1 MLNDVYQETE
11 ERMEKAISALIQE
24 LNTIRTGRANP
35 SLVEL
40 LPIEYYG
47 TQTPLQELA
56 TISVPESRSLLIR
69 PYDPSSLKN
78 IEKAILKSDLGLMP
92 NNDGENI
99 RLVLPT
105 PTEERRLELVK
116 VVGVKA
122 EEARIAIRNIRRE
135 SIRNLRDF
143 EDEKLITEDDL
154 HRGEEKVQ
162 EITDDL
168 KGRIRS
174 RYVITNMVKEERK
187 PAVIKRLSEL
197 ALEYIADIPYDSKLE
212 DWIYEGKALSSL
224 EDSPVLDSI
233 EHILS
238 KIGGSNDNS

>member
-1 MLNDVYQETE
+1 MLTDVYQETE
-11 ERMEKAISALIQE
+11 ERMEKAINALVQE

-47 TQTPLQELA
+47 TQTALQELA
-56 TISVPESRSLLIR
+56 SISVPESRSLLIR

-78 IEKAILKSDLGLMP
+78 IEKAILKSELGLMP

-116 VVGVKA
+116 VVGIKA
-122 EEARIAIRNIRRE
+122 EDARIALRNIRRD

-143 EDEKLITEDDL
+143 EDEKIITEDDL
-154 HRGEEKVQ
+154 HRGEEEVQ
-162 EITDDL
+162 EITDKFTKKID
-168 KGRIRS
+168 S
-174 RYVITNMVKEERK
+174 VCERK
-187 PAVIKRLSEL
+187 EKEIMEV
-197 ALEYIADIPYDSKLE
+197 
-212 DWIYEGKALSSL
+212 
-224 EDSPVLDSI
+224 
-233 EHILS
+233 
-238 KIGGSNDNS
+238 

>member
-11 ERMEKAISALIQE
+11 ERMDKAIAALTQE
-24 LNTIRTGRANP
+24 LNSIRTGRANP

-56 TISVPESRSLLIR
+56 SISVPESRSLLIR

-78 IEKAILKSDLGLMP
+78 IEKAILTSDLGLNP

-116 VVGVKA
+116 VLGIKA
-122 EEARIAIRNIRRE
+122 EEARISIRNIRRE

-143 EDEKLITEDDL
+143 EEEKIITEDDL
-154 HRGEEKVQ
+154 HRGEDKVQ
-162 EITDDL
+162 EITDNFIENID
-168 KGRIRS
+168 GICDR
-174 RYVITNMVKEERK
+174 KEKEIME
-187 PAVIKRLSEL
+187 V
-197 ALEYIADIPYDSKLE
+197 
-212 DWIYEGKALSSL
+212 
-224 EDSPVLDSI
+224 
-233 EHILS
+233 
-238 KIGGSNDNS
+238 

>member
-1 MLNDVYQETE
+1 MLTDVYQETE
-11 ERMEKAISALIQE
+11 ERMEKAMNVMAQE
-24 LNTIRTGRANP
+24 LNAIRTGRANP

-56 TISVPESRSLLIR
+56 GISVPESRSLLIR

-78 IEKAILKSDLGLMP
+78 IEKAILKSDLGLTP

-105 PTEERRLELVK
+105 PTEDRRRELVK
-116 VVGVKA
+116 VVGIKA
-122 EEARIAIRNIRRE
+122 EEARIAIRNIRRD

-143 EDEKLITEDDL
+143 EDEGMITEDDL

-162 EITDDL
+162 EITDN
-168 KGRIRS
+168 
-174 RYVITNMVKEERK
+174 YTNKIEEVCEKKE
-187 PAVIKRLSEL
+187 SEIM
-197 ALEYIADIPYDSKLE
+197 E
-212 DWIYEGKALSSL
+212 
-224 EDSPVLDSI
+224 V
-233 EHILS
+233 
-238 KIGGSNDNS
+238 

>member
-1 MLNDVYQETE
+1 MLNDIYQETE
-11 ERMEKAISALIQE
+11 ERMEKAIVALVQE

-40 LPIEYYG
+40 LQIEYYG
-47 TQTPLQELA
+47 TQTALQELA
-56 TISVPESRSLLIR
+56 SISVPESRSLLIR

-78 IEKAILKSDLGLMP
+78 IEKAILKSDLGLTP

-122 EEARIAIRNIRRE
+122 EDARIAIRNIRRDV
-135 SIRNLRDF
+135 IRDLREY

-162 EITDDL
+162 EITNDFINKIDE
-168 KGRIRS
+168 
-174 RYVITNMVKEERK
+174 VCERK
-187 PAVIKRLSEL
+187 ESEIM
-197 ALEYIADIPYDSKLE
+197 E
-212 DWIYEGKALSSL
+212 
-224 EDSPVLDSI
+224 V
-233 EHILS
+233 
-238 KIGGSNDNS
+238 

>member
-11 ERMEKAISALIQE
+11 ERMEKAIGALIQE
-24 LNTIRTGRANP
+24 LNSIRTGRANP

-78 IEKAILKSDLGLMP
+78 IEKAILKSDLGLTP
-92 NNDGENI
+92 NSDGENI

-122 EEARIAIRNIRRE
+122 EDSRIAVRNIRRDI
-135 SIRNLRDF
+135 IRDLREY

-162 EITDDL
+162 EITDDYIKKIDGL
-168 KGRIRS
+168 CDR
-174 RYVITNMVKEERK
+174 KEAEIME
-187 PAVIKRLSEL
+187 V
-197 ALEYIADIPYDSKLE
+197 
-212 DWIYEGKALSSL
+212 
-224 EDSPVLDSI
+224 
-233 EHILS
+233 
-238 KIGGSNDNS
+238 

>member
-1 MLNDVYQETE
+1 MLTDVYQETE
-11 ERMEKAISALIQE
+11 ERMEKAINALVQE

-47 TQTPLQELA
+47 TQTALQELA
-56 TISVPESRSLLIR
+56 SISVPESRSLLIR

-78 IEKAILKSDLGLMP
+78 IEKAILKSELGLMP

-116 VVGVKA
+116 VVGIKA
-122 EEARIAIRNIRRE
+122 EDARIALRNIRRD

-143 EDEKLITEDDL
+143 EDEKIITEDDL
-154 HRGEEKVQ
+154 HRGEKEVQ
-162 EITDDL
+162 EITDKFTKKID
-168 KGRIRS
+168 S
-174 RYVITNMVKEERK
+174 VCERK
-187 PAVIKRLSEL
+187 EKEIMEV
-197 ALEYIADIPYDSKLE
+197 
-212 DWIYEGKALSSL
+212 
-224 EDSPVLDSI
+224 
-233 EHILS
+233 
-238 KIGGSNDNS
+238 

>member
-1 MLNDVYQETE
+1 MLSDVYQETE
-11 ERMEKAISALIQE
+11 ERMDKAITVLVQE
-24 LNTIRTGRANP
+24 LNSIRTGRANP

-40 LPIEYYG
+40 LAIEYYG

-56 TISVPESRSLLIR
+56 SISVPESRSLLIR

-116 VVGVKA
+116 VVSIKA
-122 EEARIAIRNIRRE
+122 EDARIVIRNIRRE

-143 EDEKLITEDDL
+143 EDEKIITEDDL
-154 HRGEEKVQ
+154 HRGEEMVQ
-162 EITDDL
+162 EIIDTYTQKIDTICE
-168 KGRIRS
+168 R
-174 RYVITNMVKEERK
+174 KEEEIME
-187 PAVIKRLSEL
+187 V
-197 ALEYIADIPYDSKLE
+197 
-212 DWIYEGKALSSL
+212 
-224 EDSPVLDSI
+224 
-233 EHILS
+233 
-238 KIGGSNDNS
+238 

>member
-1 MLNDVYQETE
+1 MLNDVYQETD
-11 ERMEKAISALIQE
+11 ERMEKAIGALIQE
-24 LNTIRTGRANP
+24 LNSIRTGRANP

-78 IEKAILKSDLGLMP
+78 IEKAILKSDLGLTP

-116 VVGVKA
+116 VVGIKA
-122 EEARIAIRNIRRE
+122 EESRIAVRNIRRD
-135 SIRNLRDF
+135 SIRNLREF
-143 EDEKLITEDDL
+143 EEEKMITEDDL

-162 EITDDL
+162 EITDDYIKKIDQL
-168 KGRIRS
+168 C
-174 RYVITNMVKEERK
+174 ERK
-187 PAVIKRLSEL
+187 ESEIM
-197 ALEYIADIPYDSKLE
+197 E
-212 DWIYEGKALSSL
+212 
-224 EDSPVLDSI
+224 V
-233 EHILS
+233 
-238 KIGGSNDNS
+238 

>member
-11 ERMEKAISALIQE
+11 ERMEKAIGVLIQE
-24 LNTIRTGRANP
+24 LNSIRTGRANP

-47 TQTPLQELA
+47 TQTALQELA
-56 TISVPESRSLLIR
+56 GISVPESRSLLIR

-78 IEKAILKSDLGLMP
+78 IEKAILKSDLGLTP

-116 VVGVKA
+116 VVGIKA
-122 EEARIAIRNIRRE
+122 EESRIALRNIRRD
-135 SIRNLRDF
+135 SIKNLRDF
-143 EDEKLITEDDL
+143 EDEKMITEDDL

-162 EITDDL
+162 EITD
-168 KGRIRS
+168 GYIERIDEVCS
-174 RYVITNMVKEERK
+174 RKEKEIME
-187 PAVIKRLSEL
+187 V
-197 ALEYIADIPYDSKLE
+197 
-212 DWIYEGKALSSL
+212 
-224 EDSPVLDSI
+224 
-233 EHILS
+233 
-238 KIGGSNDNS
+238 

>member
-1 MLNDVYQETE
+1 MLADVYQETE
-11 ERMEKAISALIQE
+11 ERMEKAISVMGQE
-24 LNTIRTGRANP
+24 LNAIRTGRANP

-56 TISVPESRSLLIR
+56 GISVPESRSLLIR

-78 IEKAILKSDLGLMP
+78 IEKAILKSDLGLTP

-105 PTEERRLELVK
+105 PTEDRRRELVK
-116 VVGVKA
+116 VVGIKA
-122 EEARIAIRNIRRE
+122 EDARIAIRNIRRD

-143 EDEKLITEDDL
+143 EDEGMITEDDL

-162 EITDDL
+162 KITDNYT
-168 KGRIRS
+168 KKIEE
-174 RYVITNMVKEERK
+174 ICERK
-187 PAVIKRLSEL
+187 ESEIM
-197 ALEYIADIPYDSKLE
+197 E
-212 DWIYEGKALSSL
+212 
-224 EDSPVLDSI
+224 V
-233 EHILS
+233 
-238 KIGGSNDNS
+238 

>member
-1 MLNDVYQETE
+1 
-11 ERMEKAISALIQE
+11 MEKAMNVMVQE
-24 LNTIRTGRANP
+24 LNSIRTGRANP

-56 TISVPESRSLLIR
+56 GISVPESRSLLIR

-78 IEKAILKSDLGLMP
+78 IEKAILKSDLGLTP

-105 PTEERRLELVK
+105 PTEDRRRELVK
-116 VVGVKA
+116 VVGTKA
-122 EEARIAIRNIRRE
+122 EEARIASRNIRRD

-143 EDEKLITEDDL
+143 EDEGMITEDDL

-162 EITDDL
+162 EITDNYT
-168 KGRIRS
+168 KKIEE
-174 RYVITNMVKEERK
+174 VCERK
-187 PAVIKRLSEL
+187 ESEIM
-197 ALEYIADIPYDSKLE
+197 E
-212 DWIYEGKALSSL
+212 
-224 EDSPVLDSI
+224 V
-233 EHILS
+233 
-238 KIGGSNDNS
+238 